1 MEDIIEEIRDTF
13 IKYDVKEMPYQKHL
27 NSIASS
33 IKGDSLIKIYE
44 YDVLLQ
50 EEIYVDEVVLQWQI

>member
-1 MEDIIEEIRDTF
+1 MDKDIVEEIRDKF

-44 YDVLLQ
+44 CDGKRVIIDVAGQQYPL
-50 EEIYVDEVVLQWQI
+50 E